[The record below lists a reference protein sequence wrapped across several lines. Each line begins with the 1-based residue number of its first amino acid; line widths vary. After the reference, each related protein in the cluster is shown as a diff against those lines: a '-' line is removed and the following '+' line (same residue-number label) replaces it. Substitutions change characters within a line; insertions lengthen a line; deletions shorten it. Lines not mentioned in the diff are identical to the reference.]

1 MPAAAA
7 WHVGVNPVR
16 PLALSAALFTAS
28 CATGPDPSVDPNQ
41 KSFYVD
47 VEYTIA
53 PDGRTKDA
61 KIIATDAPKQLQKEA
76 LEEVRRYRA
85 DASVDPSRA
94 RRRIEYSLE

>member
-1 MPAAAA
+1 MNGSSR
-7 WHVGVNPVR
+7 V
-16 PLALSAALFTAS
+16 LLTALALFTAS
-28 CATGPDPSVDPNQ
+28 CATGPDPSVDPKQ
-41 KSFYVD
+41 KNFYVD

-76 LEEVRRYRA
+76 LAEVRRYRA
-85 DASVDPSRA
+85 DPSVDASRA